1 MRAGHTNA
9 GPRRASVALALAGL
23 LVASGCSQP
32 ADNVERKTEARSASP
47 LPTAAMRLEKPEKLL
62 SSWPESKSQKLR
74 EQAQQNMGGLKE
86 LLDGEPTS
94 AVAAAYTT
102 ADEQYSALV
111 GGVSGKITDPKATLD
126 RLFATLPRLSGV
138 KPTRPGPMGGDARC
152 GKGETQGVN
161 VEVCAWA
168 DHHSVGMVAFLDL
181 PSTGSAASM
190 FVRARSQLERPAT

>member
-1 MRAGHTNA
+1 
-9 GPRRASVALALAGL
+9 
-23 LVASGCSQP
+23 
-32 ADNVERKTEARSASP
+32 
-47 LPTAAMRLEKPEKLL
+47 MRLEKPEKLL

-74 EQAQQNMGGLKE
+74 EQAQQNMDGLKE
-86 LLDGEPTS
+86 LLDGVPTS

-111 GGVSGKITDPKATLD
+111 SGVSGKVSDPKATLD

-152 GKGETQGVN
+152 GKGETQDVN

-181 PSTGSAASM
+181 PNTGSAASM